1 MNVAI
6 LAGGRG
12 KRIGTDKGFL
22 RFKGRLFGEMIVE
35 RFRDCNTVF
44 VCRDEEQAKIYERT
58 FKCPVI
64 TDVVRNYSPLAGILS
79 ALEYFKDYTLILA
92 VDMPFVK
99 RRLAE
104 FIYERARGYDA
115 LIPTWKDG
123 KKEPLLACYS
133 SNAISEIRK
142 CIKMGIRKVTKPFES
157 LKTLFYPIE
166 LLKAYDENLISF
178 TNVNTRRDLEMIECL
193 SIDLEDP

>member
-12 KRIGTDKGFL
+12 KRIGMDKGFL
-22 RFKGRLFGEMIVE
+22 RFKGRLFGEILVE

-58 FKCPVI
+58 FKCTVI

-79 ALEYFKDYTLILA
+79 ALEYFEDYTLILA

-115 LIPTWKDG
+115 LIPTWSDG

-133 SNAISEIRK
+133 PNAIPEIRRSIERG
-142 CIKMGIRKVTKPFES
+142 IKRVVKPLEK

-166 LLKAYDENLISF
+166 LLRIYDENLISF
-178 TNVNTRRDLEMIECL
+178 TNVNTPKDLEMIECL
-193 SIDLEDP
+193 SIDLEGL